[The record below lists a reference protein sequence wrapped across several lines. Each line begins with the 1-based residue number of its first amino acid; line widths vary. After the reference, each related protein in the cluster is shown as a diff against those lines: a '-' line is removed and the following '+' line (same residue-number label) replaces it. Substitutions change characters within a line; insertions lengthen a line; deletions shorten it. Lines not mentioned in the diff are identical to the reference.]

1 MFFLTKCVVLCYA
14 SASNGRLKISIIIP
28 AFNEQKLL
36 PATLDSV
43 FTAAQA
49 IAARQWEYEV
59 IVCDNNSTDRT
70 AALASARGAQVVFEP
85 INQIGRAR
93 NRGASVATGDWL
105 IFIDADS
112 HPGRALLEDVCH
124 AIAQG
129 RSIAGGCT
137 VKLDARD
144 RIGELLTGLWNLI
157 SRLRKWAAGSF
168 IFCET
173 AAFREVGG
181 FSADLF
187 ASEEIDLFQRLHKL
201 ARKRRKII
209 VILGKHPLIT
219 SARKVHLY
227 TKGEH
232 LRFFVRTALSLGR
245 TLRKAESCPTW
256 YDGRR

>member
-1 MFFLTKCVVLCYA
+1 V
-14 SASNGRLKISIIIP
+14 KISIIIP

-43 FTAAQA
+43 LAAAEA

-70 AALASARGAQVVFEP
+70 AELARARGAQVVFEP
-85 INQIGRAR
+85 VNQIGRAR

-112 HPGRALLEDVCH
+112 HPGRPLLEDVCD
-124 AIAQG
+124 AIAED
-129 RSIAGGCT
+129 RCIAGGCT

-144 RIGELLTGLWNLI
+144 RIGDLLTGAWNLI
-157 SRLRKWAAGSF
+157 SRVRKWAAGSF
-168 IFCET
+168 IFCQ
-173 AAFREVGG
+173 ASAFREVGG

-187 ASEEIDLFQRLHKL
+187 ASEEVELFQRLHQL
-201 ARKRRKII
+201 ARCRRRKI
-209 VILGKHPLIT
+209 VILQNHPLIT
-219 SARKVHLY
+219 SARKAHLY
-227 TKGEH
+227 SKWEH
-232 LRFFVRTALSLGR
+232 LRFFLRTALSLGG